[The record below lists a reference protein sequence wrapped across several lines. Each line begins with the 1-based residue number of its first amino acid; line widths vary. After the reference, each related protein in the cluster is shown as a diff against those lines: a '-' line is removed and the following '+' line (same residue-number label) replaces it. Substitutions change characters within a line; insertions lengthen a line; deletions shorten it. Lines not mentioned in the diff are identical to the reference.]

1 MKQKF
6 TVEGMS
12 CVNCSAAV
20 ERAVKKLD
28 GLGSVEVSLLGKSM
42 VCEFDEN
49 KLTAKKIIN
58 TVNKAGY
65 RASLYG
71 EKIEGKSKFLSE
83 KTRLISSALILLPL
97 MYISMGDMMG
107 IPTPHVLHEYPLISA
122 VIQLALALAVAV
134 INAKFFVNGFK
145 SLVKLSPNMDSLVAM
160 GSSASFLYGIFSMI
174 MLSVGLSENNAEL
187 VEKYSH
193 GLYFESAA
201 MILTLVTVGKMLE
214 ERAKTKTGSAIA
226 KLSKLAP
233 ERSIVIRDGKEVEI
247 ASGDIVCGDIVVIRP
262 GASIP
267 VDGII
272 VEGHSEINEAALT
285 GESEPRF
292 KTVGDEVMTATV
304 NLTGAFK
311 MEAKKVGGDTMLAKI
326 IELVEN
332 TSASKAPVA
341 RLADKVAAVFI
352 PIVTTI
358 AVITAAIWLI
368 ADYPFDFALS
378 NAISVLVI
386 SCPCALG
393 LATPVAITVAVGKCA
408 SEGILIKSAEAL
420 ETLHKTDIAVFDKT
434 GTLTKGHPAVTDAFA
449 YGCEEKELLDIALSL
464 EDKSEHPLARAVCEY
479 ARANNAALRESSD
492 FEAIGGRG
500 VSAAIENIRYF
511 AGNAAYMSELGIDI
525 SGYSEKLE
533 KLSREGKTVMF
544 FANGEGLLGCIA
556 ASDEIAE
563 DAEKALRMLDELGVE
578 AVMLTGDNKLSA
590 SATAGRL
597 GITHVISGVLPGEKG
612 STVTS
617 LREGGKTVIM
627 TGDGIND
634 APALTAADV
643 GIAVGAGT
651 DIAMESADIVLV
663 KNSLTDIA
671 RAIKYS
677 RSVMTNIKQNLFWAF
692 FYNAICIPIAAGALY
707 PLWQITLSPM
717 LASAAMS
724 CSSIFVVANALR
736 LYKK

>member
-28 GLGSVEVSLLGKSM
+28 GIETVEVSLLTKSM
-42 VCEFDEN
+42 VCDFDE
-49 KLTAKKIIN
+49 KRLTTKKIIN
-58 TVNKAGY
+58 AVNKAGY
-65 RASLYG
+65 RCSLYG
-71 EKIEGKSKFLSE
+71 EKSENKSKFLSE
-83 KTRLISSALILLPL
+83 KTRLISSVIILLPL
-97 MYISMGDMMG
+97 MYISMGEMMG
-107 IPTPHVLHEYPLISA
+107 IPTPLFLHEYLLVSA
-122 VIQLALALAVAV
+122 LIQLVLALAVAV

-145 SLVKLSPNMDSLVAM
+145 SLIKLSPNMDSLVAM
-160 GSSASFLYGIFSMI
+160 GSSASFLYGIFSI
-174 MLSVGLSENNAEL
+174 VMLSVGISQNNGEFI
-187 VEKYSH
+187 EKYSH

-233 ERSIVIRDGKEVEI
+233 ERSNVIRNGIEVEI
-247 ASGDIVCGDIVVIRP
+247 PSREIVRGDIVVIRP
-262 GASIP
+262 GESIP
-267 VDGII
+267 VDGVI

-285 GESEPRF
+285 GESEPKF
-292 KTVGDEVMTATV
+292 KSVGDEVMTATV

-311 MEAKKVGGDTMLAKI
+311 MEAKKVGGETVLAKI

-341 RLADKVAAVFI
+341 RLADKVAGVFV
-352 PIVTTI
+352 PIVTAI
-358 AVITAAIWLI
+358 SIVTAIVWLV

-408 SEGILIKSAEAL
+408 SGGILIKSAEAL
-420 ETLHKTDIAVFDKT
+420 ETLHKTEVAVFDKT
-434 GTLTKGHPAVTDAFA
+434 GTLTKGHPAVNDAVA
-449 YGCEEKELLDIALSL
+449 IGCDEKELLDIALSL
-464 EDKSEHPLARAVCEY
+464 ENSSEHPLARAVCEY
-479 ARANNAALRESSD
+479 AKSKGAVLTESSS
-492 FEAIGGRG
+492 FEAVGGRG
-500 VSAAIENIRYF
+500 VNACVENFRYY
-511 AGNAAYMSELGIDI
+511 AGNIAYMDELGIDASPWHEDI
-525 SGYSEKLE
+525 K
-533 KLSREGKTVMF
+533 KLSEEGKTVMF
-544 FANGEGLLGCIA
+544 FTDGKKLLGFIA
-556 ASDEIAE
+556 ASDEINE
-563 DAEKALRMLDELGVE
+563 DAPKALEMLDNLGVE
-578 AVMLTGDNKLSA
+578 TVMLTGDSELSA
-590 SATAGRL
+590 KATAKKL
-597 GITHVISGVLPGEKG
+597 GIKSVISGVLPSEKG
-612 STVTS
+612 NTVKALCES
-617 LREGGKTVIM
+617 GKTVIM

-634 APALTAADV
+634 APALIAADV

-651 DIAMESADIVLV
+651 DIAIDSADIVLV

-671 RAIKYS
+671 ETIKYS
-677 RSVMTNIKQNLFWAF
+677 RRVMTNIKENLFWAF

-717 LASAAMS
+717 IASASMS
-724 CSSIFVVANALR
+724 LSSIFVVTNALR

>member
-28 GLGSVEVSLLGKSM
+28 GTETVEVSLLTKSM
-42 VCEFDEN
+42 VCDFDE
-49 KLTAKKIIN
+49 KRLTTKKIIN
-58 TVNKAGY
+58 AVNKAGY
-65 RASLYG
+65 RCSLYG
-71 EKIEGKSKFLSE
+71 EKSENKSKFLSE
-83 KTRLISSALILLPL
+83 KTRLLSSVIILLPL
-97 MYISMGDMMG
+97 MYISMGEMMG
-107 IPTPHVLHEYPLISA
+107 IPTPHFLHEYPLVSA
-122 VIQLALALAVAV
+122 LIQLVLALAVAV

-145 SLVKLSPNMDSLVAM
+145 SLIKLSPNMDSLVAM
-160 GSSASFLYGIFSMI
+160 GSSASFLYGIFSI
-174 MLSVGLSENNAEL
+174 VMLSVGISQNNGEFI
-187 VEKYSH
+187 EKYSH

-233 ERSIVIRDGKEVEI
+233 ERSNVIRDNVEVEI
-247 ASGDIVCGDIVVIRP
+247 PSREIVRGDIVVIRP
-262 GASIP
+262 GESIP
-267 VDGII
+267 VDGVI

-285 GESEPRF
+285 GESEPKF
-292 KTVGDEVMTATV
+292 KSVGDEVMTATV

-311 MEAKKVGGDTMLAKI
+311 MEAKKVGGETVLAKI

-341 RLADKVAAVFI
+341 RLADKVAGVFV
-352 PIVTTI
+352 PIVTAI
-358 AVITAAIWLI
+358 SIVTAIVWLV

-408 SEGILIKSAEAL
+408 SGGILIKSAEAL
-420 ETLHKTDIAVFDKT
+420 ETLHKTEVAVFDKT
-434 GTLTKGHPAVTDAFA
+434 GTLTKGHPAVNDAVA
-449 YGCEEKELLDIALSL
+449 IGCDEKELLKIALSL
-464 EDKSEHPLARAVCEY
+464 ENSSEHPLARAVCEY
-479 ARANNAALRESSD
+479 AKSKGAVLTESSS
-492 FEAIGGRG
+492 FEAVGGRG
-500 VSAAIENIRYF
+500 VNACVENSRYY
-511 AGNAAYMSELGIDI
+511 AGNIAYMDELGVDASPWHEDI
-525 SGYSEKLE
+525 K
-533 KLSREGKTVMF
+533 KLSEEGKTVMF
-544 FANGEGLLGCIA
+544 FTDGKKLLGFIA
-556 ASDEIAE
+556 ASDEINE
-563 DAEKALRMLDELGVE
+563 DAPKALEMLNNLGVE
-578 AVMLTGDNKLSA
+578 TVMLTGDSELSA
-590 SATAGRL
+590 KATAKKL
-597 GITHVISGVLPGEKG
+597 GIKSVISGVLPSEKG
-612 STVTS
+612 NTVKALCES
-617 LREGGKTVIM
+617 GKTVIM

-634 APALTAADV
+634 APALIAADV

-651 DIAMESADIVLV
+651 DIAIDSADIVLV

-671 RAIKYS
+671 ETIKYS
-677 RSVMTNIKQNLFWAF
+677 RRVMTNIKENLFWAF

-717 LASAAMS
+717 IASASMS
-724 CSSIFVVANALR
+724 LSSIFVVTNALR

>member
-71 EKIEGKSKFLSE
+71 EKSEGKSKFLSE

-107 IPTPHVLHEYPLISA
+107 IPTPHVLHEYPLVSA
-122 VIQLALALAVAV
+122 AIQLALALAVAV

-187 VEKYSH
+187 VKKYSH

-358 AVITAAIWLI
+358 AVVTAAIWLI

-500 VSAAIENIRYF
+500 VSATIENIRYF

>member
-12 CVNCSAAV
+12 CVNSSAAV

-71 EKIEGKSKFLSE
+71 EKSEGKSKFLSE
-83 KTRLISSALILLPL
+83 KTRLISSILILLPL

-107 IPTPHVLHEYPLISA
+107 IPTPHVLHEYPLVSA
-122 VIQLALALAVAV
+122 AIQLALALAVAV

-358 AVITAAIWLI
+358 AVVTAAIWLI

-617 LREGGKTVIM
+617 LIEGGKTVIM

-707 PLWQITLSPM
+707 PLWHITLSPM